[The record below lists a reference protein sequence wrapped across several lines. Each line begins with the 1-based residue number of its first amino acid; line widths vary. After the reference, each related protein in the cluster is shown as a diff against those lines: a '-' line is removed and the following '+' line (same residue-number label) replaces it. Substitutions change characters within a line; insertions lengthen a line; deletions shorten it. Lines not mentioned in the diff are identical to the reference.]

1 MKTIKILQIG
11 DMQNGF
17 VHEDGNLHVSGASA
31 IIRPANLFLSQVPD
45 GYFDYVLVILDTH
58 FAEEYQGSEESMIF
72 PLHCEYGTSDWELA
86 VDISGLTNR
95 MYLMKNRFD
104 MWSAGPVSKV
114 VLSDQHVQEFH
125 DRLFCFV
132 DSIES
137 PEVLIPRDEFIASLL
152 REKSGCQIEVTLFGV
167 ASDYCNRYAMD
178 GWLERGAR
186 VTVLADLTKG
196 IEKETDEVLSECAYR
211 HYSSDR
217 LRLIRSAEFLKE
229 ITSPIP

>member
-31 IIRPANLFLSQVPD
+31 IIRPADTFLTRVPD
-45 GYFDYVLVILDTH
+45 GYFDYVLIILDTH
-58 FAEEYQGSEESMIF
+58 FSGEYQGSEESLIF

-86 VDISGLTNR
+86 VDVSGLKNR

-104 MWSAGPVSKV
+104 MWSAGPVSPV
-114 VLSDQHVQEFH
+114 VLSDPHAREIH

-137 PEVLIPRDEFIASLL
+137 PDLLIPRDEFITSLL
-152 REKSGCQIEVTLFGV
+152 QERNGGRTEVTLFGV

-186 VTVLADLTKG
+186 VTVLADLTRG
-196 IEKETDEVLSECAYR
+196 IEKETDAVLSECAYR
-211 HYSSDR
+211 KYSHDR
-217 LRLIRSAEFLKE
+217 LRLIRSADFLNE
-229 ITSPIP
+229 ITCPIP